1 MSSYRIVEHTYSD
14 PVNNPQRYGDKYYT
28 IQEKIVSPFSIIKR
42 MTGQIKTWSD
52 WECITDPDAH
62 SKYNPLKFKT
72 YRQAREALENLI
84 KGDVVKG
91 WKEKVIKEF
100 ETEY

>member
-42 MTGQIKTWSD
+42 LTRQTKTWSD
-52 WECITDPDAH
+52 WECITDPDF
-62 SKYNPLKFKT
+62 SPQYNPLRFKT
-72 YRQAREALENLI
+72 YRQAREALEKLLN
-84 KGDVVKG
+84 GEVVKG

>member
-14 PVNNPQRYGDKYYT
+14 PVNNPQKYGDKYYT

-42 MTGQIKTWSD
+42 ITGQNKTWSD
-52 WECITDPDAH
+52 WECITDPEY
-62 SKYNPLKFKT
+62 SSIYNPLRFKT
-72 YRQAREALENLI
+72 YRQAREALEKLKN
-84 KGDVVKG
+84 GEVVKG

-100 ETEY
+100 ETED